1 MEKGELGQSDL
12 VRLLMILTIPG
23 DEKLGQVDLINSRLG
38 DFLFWVR
45 PKQYFSQREG
55 IPLPSRYLS
64 TSQYC

>member
-38 DFLFWVR
+38 DFLF
-45 PKQYFSQREG
+45 G
-55 IPLPSRYLS
+55 
-64 TSQYC
+64 